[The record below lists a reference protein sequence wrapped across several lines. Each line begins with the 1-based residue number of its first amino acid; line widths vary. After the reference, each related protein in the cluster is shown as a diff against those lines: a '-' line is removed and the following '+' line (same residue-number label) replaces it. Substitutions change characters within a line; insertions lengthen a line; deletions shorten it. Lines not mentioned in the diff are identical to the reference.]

1 MQGVIAGRREF
12 VSEISGGGEL
22 PAGGAGFMSPYVVER
37 FLERGHEDAVVDY
50 LSIGNQE
57 SVLEE
62 PKCMWEQREGLPSKS
77 RRKDRDSAAR

>member
-1 MQGVIAGRREF
+1 
-12 VSEISGGGEL
+12 VSEISRGGEL
-22 PAGGAGFMSPYVVER
+22 PAGGAGFIGPYVVER

-62 PKCMWEQREGLPSKS
+62 PRCM
-77 RRKDRDSAAR
+77 